1 MTDERMA
8 LIELI
13 EKGADADLIR
23 DMLAFAAERLM
34 SLEVEVLT
42 GAPARARSPERLT
55 HRNGYRERAW
65 DTRAGRIDLS
75 IPKLRKGSYFP
86 AFLEPRRTAERAL
99 TAVIQ
104 EAYVHGISTRSVD
117 DLVKAMGA
125 SGISKSQVSRLC
137 EEIDERVNA
146 FLARPIEG
154 EWPYLWI
161 DATYL
166 KTREAGRIVSTAVIL
181 AVGVNSDG
189 RREVLGIA
197 TGASEAEPFWTAF
210 LRSLAD
216 RGLRGV
222 KLVIA
227 DDHKGLRAAASRV
240 FHASH
245 QRCRV
250 HWMRN
255 AMAHL
260 APKQRPAVVAML
272 KTIFAQETAEAA
284 REQWAS
290 VADALRERCP
300 KLVELMD
307 RSREEVLVYMS
318 FPREHWAQIA
328 STNPLER
335 LNGEIKRRADVVG
348 IFPNDRAVTRLVGAL
363 MLEQNDEWAVSRRYM
378 SLESLSALSDDP
390 VRRLSAVTA

>member
-1 MTDERMA
+1 MTDDRMA

-13 EKGADADLIR
+13 EKGADADLVR
-23 DMLAFAAERLM
+23 ELLAFAADRLM
-34 SLEVEVLT
+34 ALEVEERT
-42 GAPARARSPERLT
+42 GAPAGARSADRMN

-65 DTRAGRIDLS
+65 ETRAGRIDLA

-86 AFLEPRRTAERAL
+86 SFLEPRRTAEKAL

-104 EAYVHGISTRSVD
+104 EAYVRGISTRSVD
-117 DLVKAMGA
+117 DLVKAMGM
-125 SGISKSQVSRLC
+125 SGISKSQVSRLI
-137 EEIDERVNA
+137 EEIDQRVNA
-146 FLARPIEG
+146 FLGRPIEG
-154 EWPYLWI
+154 AWRYLWI
-161 DATYL
+161 DATYI
-166 KTREAGRIVSTAVIL
+166 KVREAGRIVSLAAII

-189 RREVLGIA
+189 RREVLGVA
-197 TGASEAEPFWTAF
+197 TGPSEAEPFWKSF

-227 DDHKGLRAAASRV
+227 DDHKGLRAAAAKV
-240 FHASH
+240 FHASL

-255 AMAHL
+255 ALAHVP
-260 APKQRPAVVAML
+260 PKQRPAVVAML

-284 REQWAS
+284 RAQWQQVS
-290 VADALRERCP
+290 DALRERFP
-300 KLVELMD
+300 KLAELMD
-307 RSREEVLVYMS
+307 GSRDDVLVYMS
-318 FPREHWAQIA
+318 FPREHWPQIA

-335 LNGEIKRRADVVG
+335 LNGEVKRRSDVVG
-348 IFPNDRAVTRLVGAL
+348 IFPNDRAVVRLIGAL

-378 SLESLSALSDDP
+378 SLESLSTLSDDP
-390 VRRLSAVTA
+390 VLRLSAVAT